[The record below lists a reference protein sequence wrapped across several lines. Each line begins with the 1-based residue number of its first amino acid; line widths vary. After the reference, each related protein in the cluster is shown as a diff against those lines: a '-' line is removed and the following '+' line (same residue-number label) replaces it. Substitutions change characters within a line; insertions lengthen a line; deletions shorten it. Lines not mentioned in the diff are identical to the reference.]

1 METMIL
7 VSLDAQAWMMAKAA
21 SGGDPNDSLRCQIPL
36 APRAPNIGGDGKAP
50 GIDEVGAIAR
60 KRLYKI
66 VCIIRFV
73 QKDLF
78 D

>member
-1 METMIL
+1 MIL

-36 APRAPNIGGDGKAP
+36 APRA
-50 GIDEVGAIAR
+50 IAR